1 MIMLANTVLITG
13 FSQGIEKATALEFAK
28 NKWNVIITF
37 NKNIKLAK
45 KTAEECKEI
54 GANNVMMLQLNVLD
68 NKSINNCSKDIIKRF
83 KKIDVLV
90 NNAGI
95 VHIGLFKGSSIKN
108 IEEEL
113 RTNLEG
119 LIKVTLTLLPHI
131 SSSIINVSSQYGKEV
146 DSEVAV
152 YCASKFGVRGF
163 TQALALEHP
172 NLQIISLNPGLTAT
186 AMTNFAGLPAE
197 KVGKLIFKS
206 ATKEYKVKNGGDI
219 DVWKIYNN

>member
-1 MIMLANTVLITG
+1 MANTVLITG
-13 FSQGIEKATALEFAK
+13 SSQGIGRATALEFAK

-37 NKNIKLAK
+37 NKNVKLAK
-45 KTAEECKEI
+45 ETAEKCREV
-54 GANNVMMLQLNVLD
+54 GANDIMVLQLNVLD
-68 NKSINNCSKDIIKRF
+68 NNSINNYPKEIRKKF

-95 VHIGLFKGSSIKN
+95 VRIGLFKDNSFKN

-119 LIKVTLTLLPHI
+119 LIKVTLTFLPYI
-131 SSSIINVSSQYGKEV
+131 SSSVINVSSQCGKEV

-172 NLQIISLNPGLTAT
+172 ALHIVSVNPGLTAT
-186 AMTNFAGLPAE
+186 AMTDFKGLPAE

-206 ATKEYKVKNGGDI
+206 AIKESKVKNGGDI
-219 DVWKIYNN
+219 DVWKIYN